1 VRTRAARY
9 PQAATEPRYSRRMAH
24 TALTLVVG
32 DHTSEVRAT
41 TRDQGTVSV
50 PADDLERAT
59 GWGLRAEG
67 LCRGDVCVPVRDRA
81 SLVIGD
87 EINLDGFATA
97 LHRPL
102 AAEPAAALAVI
113 GESAA
118 TVSESSETL
127 VAPEFTLPDVDG
139 RPVSLSDYAGRK
151 RLLMFWSSW

>member
-1 VRTRAARY
+1 
-9 PQAATEPRYSRRMAH
+9 MAH

-32 DHTSEVRAT
+32 DHETEVRAT
-41 TRDQGTVSV
+41 ARDTGRVTV

-59 GWGLRAEG
+59 GWTLRAEG

-81 SLVIGD
+81 TLVVGD
-87 EINLDGFATA
+87 EITLDGFATA

-102 AAEPAAALAVI
+102 AAEPAARLAVI

-118 TVSESSETL
+118 TLAESSESL
-127 VAPEFTLPDVDG
+127 VAPEFTLADVDG